1 MFIFLINIIDE
12 MKSASITVDITICV
26 NGMLLW
32 GSTGSSSFKIL
43 IIPF

>member
-32 GSTGSSSFKIL
+32 DQPVLLHSKY
-43 IIPF
+43 